1 MSTGAVT
8 KTRGTGNSM
17 QVYCK
22 VRCIKLY
29 TSRILINNNA
39 VAGGEVF
46 QKYYTKFGKMCLKM
60 CMS

>member
-22 VRCIKLY
+22 LRCIKLY
-29 TSRILINNNA
+29 TSRLLIKSGN
-39 VAGGEVF
+39 
-46 QKYYTKFGKMCLKM
+46 
-60 CMS
+60 